1 MKIHE
6 IFRSGFF
13 WLILF
18 IFLLHTVAYP
28 SIHHIIDEYTYL
40 KASEKFC
47 KMDFSDFLG
56 KKTEEN
62 VEFYS
67 HNTPMYAIIF
77 CLTSPIHGFDVE
89 RAEIVTFGFLIALT
103 AGWYY
108 SIPKDWKLDRRKVV
122 LLIFSNSLLWVYGLR
137 ALKDVPLAFFLSL
150 GIFHLYLYLENK
162 KIKNYYIAFVLVA
175 IALMLKESAILY
187 IPIFFVYLLI
197 RRDRKLKDWIF
208 LILPV
213 IPYMIFTAFQ
223 LASGFPVAY
232 LFTSSMKFTTPF
244 TYQQNIPYA
253 SLPTILFMAGIFGP
267 GIISVI
273 IRWKDQFFTRSQ
285 FNNFLK
291 FSLILYII
299 WELVFDILL
308 FGNMPRYHTVIIPF
322 LSLIIAEASDRSRTL
337 KILFYLTVAYSVL
350 SGFLISYYFHVK
362 TLEIWMNSPKKI
374 IESILKR

>member
-1 MKIHE
+1 MKIAK

-13 WLILF
+13 WAILLV
-18 IFLLHTVAYP
+18 FLLHVVTYP

-40 KASEKFC
+40 KASQKVC
-47 KMDFSDFLG
+47 NLNFSDFFG

-67 HNTPMYAIIF
+67 HNTPMYALIY
-77 CLTSPIHGFDVE
+77 CLASPIHSFDVE
-89 RAEIVTFGFLIALT
+89 RAEIVTFGFLMALT

-108 SIPKDWKLDRRKVV
+108 SIPKNWKVDRKKVA

-162 KIKNYYIAFVLVA
+162 KMKNYYTALILIAT
-175 IALMLKESAILY
+175 ALMLKESAVLY
-187 IPIFFVYLLI
+187 LPIFFAYLLI
-197 RRDRKLKDWIF
+197 KRGHKLKDWIF
-208 LILPV
+208 LILPA
-213 IPYMIFTAFQ
+213 IPYLIFTAFQ
-223 LASGFPVAY
+223 YVSGFPVAY
-232 LFTSSMKFTTPF
+232 LFTSSTKFITPF

-253 SLPTILFMAGIFGP
+253 SLPTLVFMIGIFGP
-267 GIISVI
+267 GFLSVVL
-273 IRWKDQFFTRSQ
+273 RWKDQFFTRSQ
-285 FNNFLK
+285 FNGFLK
-291 FSLILYII
+291 FSLVMYIV

-322 LSLIIAEASDRSRTL
+322 LSVVIAESADRSKKF
-337 KILFYLTVAYSVL
+337 KILFYLTAIYSVL
-350 SGFLISYYFHVK
+350 TGFLISYYFHVK
-362 TLEIWMNSPKKI
+362 SLEIWMNSPRKF